1 MGQTPR
7 DVSVGGGSVFQDEAV
22 GGAAE
27 RQRRA
32 FALGDFAD
40 GLAAIEFGGFTSA
53 FAKATVDVP
62 EGGQVVT
69 RHVPAALAGG
79 VAFPRRD
86 GESGDIHG
94 DGSYA
99 SRRHTSRRL
108 QSNTQHI
115 IQKRR
120 KRRKKGTNNVTTE
133 N

>member
-7 DVSVGGGSVFQDEAV
+7 DVSVGGGSAFQDEAV

-32 FALGDFAD
+32 FALGDFAA

-62 EGGQVVT
+62 EGGQVVA
-69 RHVPAALAGG
+69 RHVTAALAGG

-108 QSNTQHI
+108 PSNTQHI
-115 IQKRR
+115 IQKHR
-120 KRRKKGTNNVTTE
+120 KRRKKGTNNVTTG